1 MAENDSCIKRSA
13 IILTAFG
20 LFFVTWY
27 FNLGVRPFAN
37 FISTCKSIHYILNY
51 LIAGIIPA
59 AALLLLHRPDTILY
73 RLGLTH
79 GFGRGLLFGVLSTV
93 PMFAGY
99 AVIGSFNR
107 ETPPDHMFTFIVVAG
122 FFEELIFRG
131 FVFGELFRTA
141 RWGFLPAATLTALAF
156 GSLHLYQGDDLI
168 SASAAFGV
176 TAAGSIF
183 FSWIYV
189 ESENNLWSVIWLQY
203 ADERAVDA
211 IQRERE
217 RRSRRIAGER
227 PPSVH
232 AADRNR
238 ISRHIQETEGTTL
251 PYFRKNTDN
260 QQTICIK
267 NSFSYLLQR

>member
-20 LFFVTWY
+20 LFFVTWH
-27 FNLGVRPFAN
+27 FNLGVWPFAD
-37 FISTCKSIHYILNY
+37 FIFTYKSINYILNY
-51 LIAGIIPA
+51 LIAGLIPA
-59 AALLLLHRPDTILY
+59 AALLLLHRPGTILY

-79 GFGRGLLFGVLSTV
+79 GFGRGMLFGTLSTI
-93 PMFAGY
+93 PMLAGY

-141 RWGFLPAATLTALAF
+141 RWGFLPAATLT
-156 GSLHLYQGDDLI
+156 
-168 SASAAFGV
+168 
-176 TAAGSIF
+176 
-183 FSWIYV
+183 
-189 ESENNLWSVIWLQY
+189 
-203 ADERAVDA
+203 
-211 IQRERE
+211 
-217 RRSRRIAGER
+217 
-227 PPSVH
+227 
-232 AADRNR
+232 
-238 ISRHIQETEGTTL
+238 L

>member
-37 FISTCKSIHYILNY
+37 FISTCKSIHYILHY

-141 RWGFLPAATLTALAF
+141 RWDFC
-156 GSLHLYQGDDLI
+156 
-168 SASAAFGV
+168 
-176 TAAGSIF
+176 
-183 FSWIYV
+183 
-189 ESENNLWSVIWLQY
+189 
-203 ADERAVDA
+203 R
-211 IQRERE
+211 QRR
-217 RRSRRIAGER
+217 
-227 PPSVH
+227 
-232 AADRNR
+232 
-238 ISRHIQETEGTTL
+238 
-251 PYFRKNTDN
+251 
-260 QQTICIK
+260 
-267 NSFSYLLQR
+267 

>member
-37 FISTCKSIHYILNY
+37 FLSTCKSIHYILNY

-183 FSWIYV
+183 FSWLYV

-227 PPSVH
+227 PPPVH

>member
-37 FISTCKSIHYILNY
+37 FLSTYKSIHYILNY
-51 LIAGIIPA
+51 LLAGIIPA

-183 FSWIYV
+183 QLDLCGIGKQSM
-189 ESENNLWSVIWLQY
+189 ERNLAAY

-211 IQRERE
+211 VQRERE

-227 PPSVH
+227 PPPVH

>member
-37 FISTCKSIHYILNY
+37 FISTCKSIHYILHY

-176 TAAGSIF
+176 TTAGSIF
-183 FSWIYV
+183 FSWI
-189 ESENNLWSVIWLQY
+189 
-203 ADERAVDA
+203 
-211 IQRERE
+211 
-217 RRSRRIAGER
+217 
-227 PPSVH
+227 
-232 AADRNR
+232 
-238 ISRHIQETEGTTL
+238 
-251 PYFRKNTDN
+251 
-260 QQTICIK
+260 
-267 NSFSYLLQR
+267 

>member
-37 FISTCKSIHYILNY
+37 FLSTCKSIHYI
-51 LIAGIIPA
+51 
-59 AALLLLHRPDTILY
+59 

-122 FFEELIFRG
+122 FQRLRIRRAVPDG
-131 FVFGELFRTA
+131 PLG
-141 RWGFLPAATLTALAF
+141 
-156 GSLHLYQGDDLI
+156 I
-168 SASAAFGV
+168 SAGSDADGFG
-176 TAAGSIF
+176 I
-183 FSWIYV
+183 
-189 ESENNLWSVIWLQY
+189 
-203 ADERAVDA
+203 
-211 IQRERE
+211 
-217 RRSRRIAGER
+217 RIAASLSG
-227 PPSVH
+227 
-232 AADRNR
+232 
-238 ISRHIQETEGTTL
+238 
-251 PYFRKNTDN
+251 
-260 QQTICIK
+260 
-267 NSFSYLLQR
+267 

>member
-20 LFFVTWY
+20 LFFVTWH
-27 FNLGVRPFAN
+27 FNLGVWPFAD
-37 FISTCKSIHYILNY
+37 FIFTYKSINYILNY
-51 LIAGIIPA
+51 LIAGLIPA
-59 AALLLLHRPDTILY
+59 AALLLLHRPGTILY

-79 GFGRGLLFGVLSTV
+79 GFGRGMLFGTLSTI
-93 PMFAGY
+93 PMLAGY

-176 TAAGSIF
+176 TAAATIRR
-183 FSWIYV
+183 
-189 ESENNLWSVIWLQY
+189 L
-203 ADERAVDA
+203 
-211 IQRERE
+211 
-217 RRSRRIAGER
+217 RRSR
-227 PPSVH
+227 
-232 AADRNR
+232 
-238 ISRHIQETEGTTL
+238 SR
-251 PYFRKNTDN
+251 
-260 QQTICIK
+260 
-267 NSFSYLLQR
+267 

>member
-27 FNLGVRPFAN
+27 FNLGVRPFVN
-37 FISTCKSIHYILNY
+37 FLSTCKSIHYILNY

-131 FVFGELFRTA
+131 FVLGELFRTA
-141 RWGFLPAATLTALAF
+141 R
-156 GSLHLYQGDDLI
+156 
-168 SASAAFGV
+168 
-176 TAAGSIF
+176 
-183 FSWIYV
+183 
-189 ESENNLWSVIWLQY
+189 
-203 ADERAVDA
+203 
-211 IQRERE
+211 
-217 RRSRRIAGER
+217 
-227 PPSVH
+227 
-232 AADRNR
+232 
-238 ISRHIQETEGTTL
+238 
-251 PYFRKNTDN
+251 
-260 QQTICIK
+260 
-267 NSFSYLLQR
+267 

>member
-37 FISTCKSIHYILNY
+37 FLSTCKSIHYILNY

-122 FFEELIFRG
+122 FFE
-131 FVFGELFRTA
+131 
-141 RWGFLPAATLTALAF
+141 
-156 GSLHLYQGDDLI
+156 D
-168 SASAAFGV
+168 
-176 TAAGSIF
+176 
-183 FSWIYV
+183 
-189 ESENNLWSVIWLQY
+189 

>member
-37 FISTCKSIHYILNY
+37 FISTCKSIHYILHY

-183 FSWIYV
+183 FSWLYV

-217 RRSRRIAGER
+217 RRSRRIAGKQ
-227 PPSVH
+227 PPPVH